1 MYLIQMACMGLL
13 YVSYTDGMRG
23 VIVCILYR
31 WHAWGYCMYLIQMAC
46 MGLLYCNEII
56 LKVCVFILTLCVCAC
71 VCVCVCAGMCV
82 CVRACMRVCVHVC
95 VRAGMHAC
103 VCVRVVLSGQA
114 MHSTHPTL
122 MSPCDS

>member
-1 MYLIQMACMGLL
+1 MACVGLL

-46 MGLLYCNEII
+46 VGLLYCNEII
-56 LKVCVFILTLCVCAC
+56 LKVCVFILTFC

-82 CVRACMRVCVHVC
+82 CVRACMRVCGHVCACVCACMC

-103 VCVRVVLSGQA
+103 VCVWCCLGRQCTVHIQR
-114 MHSTHPTL
+114 
-122 MSPCDS
+122 